1 MISTLIERIDMGSIE
16 HSSLNDFTI
25 EELQALFKVARLL
38 QGKDFSIIP
47 SNRAVLRLGVKAGL
61 VNVRL
66 AAEERRRLIEEVTE
80 RLSYSI

>member
-1 MISTLIERIDMGSIE
+1 MIYTLFERIDMGSIE
-16 HSSLNDFTI
+16 QSSLNEFTI

-47 SNRAVLRLGVKAGL
+47 NNRSVLRLGVKAGL
-61 VNVRL
+61 VNIRL
-66 AAEERRRLIEEVTE
+66 EVEERRRLIEEVTE